1 MYDSLSPKLEITLEK
16 ESDKNKN
23 PVEEDKKEVEISKTI
38 DLRGVKC
45 PINFVKAKIEM
56 SKITSGEEI
65 GFLLDD
71 GEPIDNVPR
80 SLEGEGHQILDI
92 DTNYEGYN
100 LLTVKK
106 K

>member
-23 PVEEDKKEVEISKTI
+23 PVEEDKN